1 MLLGVPDAA
10 SMWKTPIRSSHLGGG
25 MGGLPSVGTALVA
38 GLIAMIALAGCDP
51 GIVWPP
57 DDPPINGD
65 DIPAEYVGAITC
77 AACHQVPGSLHARH
91 GHSHALKVVE
101 GIAPDYPATTGLATA
116 PNPPAGF
123 DWSDIS
129 FVIGGSAKSA
139 LFVDTEGFLLTD
151 GTAGT
156 FTQYNLANP
165 AALLPADF
173 VPFKPE
179 QVTPHPLGEDCFRCH
194 TTGPESLAVS
204 GGRRQGNLP
213 GIEGTWSEAGVQCEA
228 CHGLG
233 SRHLLDPAAGKLT
246 VDSSGGICVACHVN
260 QDEPSEIAVE
270 GRCIVGRQQFAEL
283 SASPHQGFSCTF
295 CHNPHASVLRDRDN
309 GLRNA
314 CSNCHLDDDM
324 ASHEGN
330 VFQWGDYVETVR
342 CESCHMPLIGSNAS
356 CRDVELPK
364 GEIVS
369 IGDTRSHLVSIDTSA
384 LDPADM
390 LSADGMRV
398 RLDEQGR
405 ASVPVCCV
413 CQRCHHGLG
422 NAFTLTAAEA
432 GDIAQRLHVSVTTGA
447 VTPQS
452 PSN

>member
-1 MLLGVPDAA
+1 MLLGVTVGV

-25 MGGLPSVGTALVA
+25 MTGLPSVGTVLVA
-38 GLIAMIALAGCDP
+38 GLMAMIALAGCDP

-57 DDPPINGD
+57 DDPPNNGD

-77 AACHQVPGSLHARH
+77 AACHPAPGSLHARH

-101 GIAPDYPATTGLATA
+101 GIAPEYPATPGLGEA
-116 PNPPAGF
+116 PNPPAGL

-139 LFVDTEGFLLTD
+139 LFVDTAGFLLTD

-165 AALLPADF
+165 AALLPAGF

-179 QVTPHPLGEDCFRCH
+179 QVAPHPFGEDCFRCH
-194 TTGPESLAVS
+194 TTGPESLAMN

-213 GIEGTWSEAGVQCEA
+213 GIEGTWSQAGVQCEA
-228 CHGLG
+228 CHGPG

-246 VDSSGGICVACHVN
+246 VDSSGGICATCHVN

-270 GRCIVGRQQFAEL
+270 GKCILGRQQYAEFA
-283 SASPHQGFSCTF
+283 ASPHQGFSCTF
-295 CHNPHASVLRDRDN
+295 CHNPHASILRDREN
-309 GLRNA
+309 GLRNT
-314 CSNCHLDDDM
+314 CGNCHLDFDT

-330 VFQWGDYVETVR
+330 VFQWGDYVEAVR
-342 CESCHMPLIGSNAS
+342 CESCHMPLVASNGS
-356 CRDVELPK
+356 CRDVELPR

-369 IGDTRSHLVSIDTSA
+369 IGDTRSHLVHIDTSA
-384 LDPADM
+384 LDPTDI
-390 LSADGMRV
+390 LSADGTRV

-405 ASVPVCCV
+405 AGVPVSCV

-432 GDIAQRLHVSVTTGA
+432 GEIGRRLHSTEMTEA
-447 VTPQS
+447 VTAGRHR
-452 PSN
+452 N